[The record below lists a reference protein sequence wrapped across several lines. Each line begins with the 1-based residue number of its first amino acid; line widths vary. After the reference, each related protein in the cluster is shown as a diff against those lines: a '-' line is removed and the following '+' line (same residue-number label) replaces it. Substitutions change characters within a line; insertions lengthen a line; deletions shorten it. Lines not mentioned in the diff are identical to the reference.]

1 VIKVIRAKLHG
12 IRVTNADLHY
22 HGSITLDPEHA
33 EAAGLYPME
42 FVDIWNKNSGAR
54 LSTYV
59 IFGQPGS
66 RCCVLNG
73 AAARTCQV
81 GDELIIAASADI
93 TPAELYDLKPR
104 VLTFTPQ
111 NDIDQV
117 LYYDVFKSDAR
128 EYDFRI
134 VDTNASRPP
143 NGPPSVHNYPNV
155 DIGAIRAALKAKGL
169 TDVDTESFI
178 EKFLT
183 R

>member
-1 VIKVIRAKLHG
+1 VVKVIRAKLHG

-22 HGSITLDPEHA
+22 HGSITLDPDHA
-33 EAAGLYPME
+33 VAAGLYPTE

-59 IFGQPGS
+59 IFGTPGS

-81 GDELIIAASADI
+81 GDELIIAATEEVKPKD
-93 TPAELYDLKPR
+93 LYDLKPR
-104 VLTFTPQ
+104 VLTFTPK
-111 NDIDQV
+111 NEIDQI
-117 LYYDVFKSDAR
+117 LYYEVFKSPER
-128 EYDFRI
+128 EFDFRI
-134 VDTNASRPP
+134 VDTKAAR
-143 NGPPSVHNYPNV
+143 PPSVHNYPNV
-155 DIGAIRAALKAKGL
+155 DISAIREALKAKGL
-169 TDVDTESFI
+169 IDVDIESFV